1 MRVRVLPSITDP
13 RSQLLVTFLVND
25 CVAIDAGALAFHLTG
40 EKLLAVQDIVL
51 THVHLDHIASLPFI
65 FSELFTS
72 IQTPVRIHATAP
84 DIERLRRHIFNDV
97 IWPDFTRLRNAHGE
111 LLTFVP
117 FAWRKPFEV
126 AGLRMTAV
134 PVTHTVETA
143 GLIVEDGQSRCVAFT
158 SDTGATDEFWEVLN
172 ALPRLDAVFVD
183 VASQYPR
190 GNSEG
195 VVPSF
200 ASLTGGRASKVAAA
214 TAGFGSKPE
223 ALLPQPGSERNY
235 GACACARR
243 RSGTGCGVHVVASD
257 EKTEPCPKS
266 GGEGGGMS

>member
-1 MRVRVLPSITDP
+1 MRVRVLPSVTDP

-183 VASQYPR
+183 VAFDNTHEAIAKASYHLSPR
-190 GNSEG
+190 LLVGELAKLQRQPQVLAVNLKPFCRNQVQKEITALALAHVG
-195 VVPSF
+195 VAELDVEY
-200 ASLTGGRASKVAAA
+200 TW
-214 TAGFGSKPE
+214 
-223 ALLPQPGSERNY
+223 
-235 GACACARR
+235 
-243 RSGTGCGVHVVASD
+243 
-257 EKTEPCPKS
+257 
-266 GGEGGGMS
+266 